1 MAMRRSSFLVAGV
14 CLGVV
19 VLAPAQEQPEQRDP
33 FRQVFTLRGV
43 TLSDEQQGKV
53 EELRKKHVPALT
65 EVQRKQNQVF
75 TPEQRQARRE
85 ALEAARKEG
94 KRGAELQQAV
104 DKTVQL
110 SEEQKQQLTA
120 VQKER
125 TELVDAIQNELRSF
139 LTADQRR
146 QLQRSAQD
154 GPAVRPTHANV
165 KYGPHE
171 RNVMDVWL
179 AESGKPTPV
188 LVSIHGGGFRGGN
201 KSVDQNLLRQGLDLG
216 ISVVAIT
223 YRLSD
228 QAIAPAQFHDSAR
241 AIQFIRHKAKEWNL
255 DPTRIAS
262 TGGSAGAGLSLWLGF
277 HDDLAD
283 PGSKDPVLKESSRL
297 TCMVVYNGQTS
308 YDPRFI
314 RQLFPDTDT
323 YLHPALAQ
331 LYEVDLAKLD
341 QLPREKYKLFEETSP
356 ITHLS
361 RDDVPAMLIY
371 GTTLE
376 TPITSQG
383 IGIHH
388 PRFGQVLKEQ
398 MDKLKIECRV
408 ETGKRRGSDE
418 WVKLN
423 LDFVKKHFGMK

>member
-1 MAMRRSSFLVAGV
+1 
-14 CLGVV
+14 
-19 VLAPAQEQPEQRDP
+19 VLPLAHARGQPEQR
-33 FRQVFTLRGV
+33 RN
-43 TLSDEQQGKV
+43 QQ
-53 EELRKKHVPALT
+53 
-65 EVQRKQNQVF
+65 
-75 TPEQRQARRE
+75 
-85 ALEAARKEG
+85 
-94 KRGAELQQAV
+94 
-104 DKTVQL
+104 
-110 SEEQKQQLTA
+110 
-120 VQKER
+120 
-125 TELVDAIQNELRSF
+125 DAPI
-139 LTADQRR
+139 
-146 QLQRSAQD
+146 
-154 GPAVRPTHANV
+154 RPTHANV

-201 KSVDQNLLRQGLDLG
+201 KSVDGNLLRQCLDSG

-228 QAIAPAQFHDSAR
+228 VAIAPAQFHDSAR

-283 PGSKDPVLKESSRL
+283 PDSKDPVLKESSRL

-314 RQLFPDTDT
+314 RKLFPDTDT
-323 YLHPALAQ
+323 YRHPALAQ
-331 LYEVDLAKLD
+331 LYDIDFDKLD
-341 QLPREKYKLFEETSP
+341 QLPAEKYKLFEETAP
-356 ITHLS
+356 ITHVTK
-361 RDDVPAMLIY
+361 DDVPAMLIY
-371 GTTLE
+371 ASTME

-388 PRFGQVLKEQ
+388 PRFGKVLKEK
-398 MDKLKIECRV
+398 MDKLGIECRV
-408 ETGKRRGSDE
+408 ETGVRRGSEE

-423 LDFVKKHFGMK
+423 LDFVKVHFGMK